1 MCCRYVIDETPEMQ
15 SIVSDMMR
23 SSLVWKWNKL
33 YPVKQYGEMRPT
45 DIVPVI
51 ASNRNRQKAVFPMKW
66 GFTGKTLLM
75 NARVETAAVKPTFKD
90 AWASRRCIVPASY
103 YFEWEHL
110 IGNNRKTRTGDKY
123 AIQPK
128 GSSMTWLCG
137 LYRFENDQSCVPA
150 YDGRNTTPR
159 FAQGNSFGV
168 GHSTVQEQLKA
179 VLGPMPFFVILTRE
193 PGEQIRFIHD
203 RMPLILPEHLV
214 GEWINPDADPAELVR
229 EAVTDVVAEK
239 AG

>member
-1 MCCRYVIDETPEMQ
+1 MCCRYYIEETSEMQ
-15 SIVSDMMR
+15 AIVDEMLR
-23 SSLVWKWNKL
+23 SSLVRKWNEL
-33 YPVKQYGEMRPT
+33 YLVKTFGEMSPT

-51 ASNRNRQKAVFPMKW
+51 ASNRNRQRAVFPMKW
-66 GFTGKTLLM
+66 GFSGKTLLM

-90 AWASRRCIVPASY
+90 AWKSHRCIVPASY

-110 IGNNRKTRTGDKY
+110 IGNNGKMKTGDKY
-123 AIQPK
+123 AIQPQ
-128 GSSMTWLCG
+128 GSNLTWLCG
-137 LYRFENDQSCVPA
+137 LYRFEND
-150 YDGRNTTPR
+150 
-159 FAQGNSFGV
+159 
-168 GHSTVQEQLKA
+168 L
-179 VLGPMPFFVILTRE
+179 PFFVILTRE

>member
-1 MCCRYVIDETPEMQ
+1 MCCRYYIEETTEMQ
-15 SIVSDMMR
+15 EIVSDMMR
-23 SSLVWKWNKL
+23 SSLVRKWNGLFPIKT
-33 YPVKQYGEMRPT
+33 YGQMSPT

-51 ASNRNRQKAVFPMKW
+51 ASNRKRQRAVFPMKW

-90 AWASRRCIVPASY
+90 AWKSHRCIVPASY

-110 IGNNRKTRTGDKY
+110 IGNNGKTKTGDKY
-123 AIQPK
+123 AIQSQ

-137 LYRFENDQSCVPA
+137 LYRFEND
-150 YDGRNTTPR
+150 
-159 FAQGNSFGV
+159 
-168 GHSTVQEQLKA
+168 
-179 VLGPMPFFVILTRE
+179 MPFFVILTRE

-203 RMPLILPEHLV
+203 RMPLILPEHMV
-214 GEWINPDADPAELVR
+214 NSWIDPDADPEELVK

>member
-1 MCCRYVIDETPEMQ
+1 MCCRYYIEETTEMQ
-15 SIVSDMMR
+15 AIVSDMMR
-23 SSLVWKWNKL
+23 SSLVRKWNEL
-33 YPVKQYGEMRPT
+33 FPVKTYGEMSPT

-51 ASNRNRQKAVFPMKW
+51 ASNRSRQRAVFPMKW

-75 NARVETAAVKPTFKD
+75 NARVETVAVKPTFRD
-90 AWASRRCIVPASY
+90 AWKSHRCIVPASY

-110 IGNNRKTRTGDKY
+110 IGNNGKTKTGDKY
-123 AIQPK
+123 AIQPQ

-137 LYRFENDQSCVPA
+137 LYRFEND
-150 YDGRNTTPR
+150 
-159 FAQGNSFGV
+159 
-168 GHSTVQEQLKA
+168 
-179 VLGPMPFFVILTRE
+179 MPFFVILTRE

-203 RMPLILPEHLV
+203 RMPLIMPEHLV
-214 GEWINPDADPAELVR
+214 NEWINPDADPAELIR

>member
-1 MCCRYVIDETPEMQ
+1 MCCRYYIEDTTEMQ
-15 SIVSDMMR
+15 AIVSDMMR
-23 SSLVWKWNKL
+23 SSLVRKWNEL
-33 YPVKQYGEMRPT
+33 YPIKTYGEMSPT

-51 ASNRNRQKAVFPMKW
+51 ASNRSRKRAVFPMKW

-75 NARVETAAVKPTFKD
+75 NARVETASIKPTFRD
-90 AWASRRCIVPASY
+90 AWKSHRCIVPASY

-110 IGNNRKTRTGDKY
+110 IGNNGKTKTGDKY
-123 AIQPK
+123 AIQPQ

-137 LYRFENDQSCVPA
+137 LYRFENDI
-150 YDGRNTTPR
+150 
-159 FAQGNSFGV
+159 
-168 GHSTVQEQLKA
+168 
-179 VLGPMPFFVILTRE
+179 PFFVILTRE

-203 RMPLILPEHLV
+203 RMPLILPEHMV
-214 GEWINPDADPAELVR
+214 NSWIDPDADPAELIR

>member
-1 MCCRYVIDETPEMQ
+1 MQ
-15 SIVSDMMR
+15 EIVSDMMR
-23 SSLVWKWNKL
+23 SSLVRKWNEL
-33 YPVKQYGEMRPT
+33 FPVKTYGEMSPT

-51 ASNRNRQKAVFPMKW
+51 ASNRNRQRAVFPMKW

-90 AWASRRCIVPASY
+90 AWKSHRCIVPASY

-110 IGNNRKTRTGDKY
+110 VGNNGKTITGDKY
-123 AIQPK
+123 AIQPQ

-137 LYRFENDQSCVPA
+137 LYRFEND
-150 YDGRNTTPR
+150 
-159 FAQGNSFGV
+159 
-168 GHSTVQEQLKA
+168 
-179 VLGPMPFFVILTRE
+179 MPFFVILTRE

-214 GEWINPDADPAELVR
+214 NEWINPDVDPDKLVG

-239 AG
+239 AM

>member
-1 MCCRYVIDETPEMQ
+1 MCCRYYIEDTTEMQ
-15 SIVSDMMR
+15 AIVSDMMR
-23 SSLVWKWNKL
+23 SSLVRKWNEL
-33 YPVKQYGEMRPT
+33 YPIKTYGEMSPT

-51 ASNRNRQKAVFPMKW
+51 ASNRNRQRAVFPMKW

-75 NARVETAAVKPTFKD
+75 NARVETASIKPTFRD
-90 AWASRRCIVPASY
+90 AWKSHRCIVPASY

-110 IGNNRKTRTGDKY
+110 IGNNGKTKTGDKY
-123 AIQPK
+123 AIQPQ

-137 LYRFENDQSCVPA
+137 LYRFENDGPFVPA
-150 YDGRNTTPR
+150 KDGRNKTLR
-159 FAQGNSFGV
+159 SAQGNSFGV
-168 GHSTVQEQLKA
+168 GHGTVQEQLNA

-203 RMPLILPEHLV
+203 RMPLILPEHMV
-214 GEWINPDADPAELVR
+214 NSWIDPDADPEELVK

>member
-1 MCCRYVIDETPEMQ
+1 MCCRYYIEETSEMQ
-15 SIVSDMMR
+15 AIVGDMMR
-23 SSLVWKWNKL
+23 SSLVRKWNEL
-33 YPVKQYGEMRPT
+33 YPVKTYGEMSPT

-51 ASNRNRQKAVFPMKW
+51 ASNRNRQRAVFPMKW

-90 AWASRRCIVPASY
+90 AWKSHRCIVPASY

-110 IGNNRKTRTGDKY
+110 IGNNGKMKTGDKY
-123 AIQPK
+123 AIQPQ
-128 GSSMTWLCG
+128 GSNLTWLCG
-137 LYRFENDQSCVPA
+137 LYRFEND
-150 YDGRNTTPR
+150 
-159 FAQGNSFGV
+159 
-168 GHSTVQEQLKA
+168 L
-179 VLGPMPFFVILTRE
+179 PFFVILTRE

-214 GEWINPDADPAELVR
+214 GEWINPDADPEELVK
-229 EAVTDVVAEK
+229 EAVTDVIAEK

>member
-1 MCCRYVIDETPEMQ
+1 MCCRYYIEDTTEMQ
-15 SIVSDMMR
+15 AIVSDMMR
-23 SSLVWKWNKL
+23 SSLVRKWNEL
-33 YPVKQYGEMRPT
+33 YPIKTYGEMSPT

-51 ASNRNRQKAVFPMKW
+51 ASNRNRQRAVFPMKW

-90 AWASRRCIVPASY
+90 AWNSHRCIVPASY

-110 IGNNRKTRTGDKY
+110 IGNNGKTKTGDKY
-123 AIQPK
+123 AIQSQ

-137 LYRFENDQSCVPA
+137 LYRFEND
-150 YDGRNTTPR
+150 
-159 FAQGNSFGV
+159 
-168 GHSTVQEQLKA
+168 
-179 VLGPMPFFVILTRE
+179 MPFFVILTRE

-214 GEWINPDADPAELVR
+214 STWIDPDADPTELVK